1 VENRQFLVVPQLLN
15 VTKRFDQS
23 LRVVTPGFDEFDLE
37 DLETVQLVSVVFH
50 DEKEKFHGDR
60 HKESEMGV
68 HAVKIDWQ

>member
-1 VENRQFLVVPQLLN
+1 MENRQFLVVPQLLN
-15 VTKRFDQS
+15 VTKTFDQS

-37 DLETVQLVSVVFH
+37 DLETAQLVSVVFH
-50 DEKEKFHGDR
+50 DEKEKFHGGR